1 MTDGHVE
8 RGSTRKGKVSELGES
23 GLLSMLRDR
32 LPKPG
37 PGEVWA
43 GDDTAVLSPPRGDL
57 LFTVD
62 TLVEGVDFDL
72 SYSSGRDVA
81 WKALAANAS
90 DIAAMCG
97 RPMHA
102 VTSLSIPRSTDL
114 AFVEDLIAGL
124 NHASERWGI
133 ALVGGDISE
142 AAIIVVTIALLG
154 SAEGAPVLRS
164 GAKAGDSIYVTGAL
178 GGAAA
183 GLALLRSGS
192 ERKDDAA
199 LRLKAR
205 QLRPEP
211 RVAEALWLAGFRPT
225 AMIDLSDGLARD
237 LSRILD
243 AGGLGC
249 RVGEAL
255 IPVDPD
261 LSTLEDMD
269 PLAAALTGGEDL
281 ELLFTIDPANEVGIG
296 ATAPTGTAL
305 TRIGE
310 VTEGARTI
318 GEASLDEWRDRGWD
332 HLR

>member
-8 RGSTRKGKVSELGES
+8 RGSTRKGKVSELGEA

-32 LPKPG
+32 LRKPG

-43 GDDTAVLSPPRGDL
+43 GDDTAVLTPPQGDL

-72 SYSSGRDVA
+72 SYSSGKDVA

-97 RPMHA
+97 RPTHA
-102 VTSLSIPRSTDL
+102 VTSLSMPRSTDL

-124 NHASERWGI
+124 NETAERWGI

-142 AAIIVVTIALLG
+142 AAVIVVTIALLG

-164 GAKAGDSIYVTGAL
+164 GARPGDPIYVTGAL
-178 GGAAA
+178 GGAAG

-192 ERKDDAA
+192 ERSDDAA
-199 LRLKAR
+199 LRLKGR

-211 RVAEALWLAGFRPT
+211 RIAEGLWLAGFRPT

-249 RVGEAL
+249 RVDEGL

-261 LSTLEDMD
+261 LSTLEGMD

-281 ELLFTIDPANEVGIG
+281 ELLFTIDPASEAGIAAG
-296 ATAPTGTAL
+296 APTGTPL
-305 TRIGE
+305 TRIGD

-318 GEASLDEWRDRGWD
+318 GDASLEEWRDRGWD